1 MRLSRPMTMSHI
13 LYDAIVRG
21 RFRQVQYLVNS
32 GIPLDGTDSPCSLV
46 AALHIVNGRTRDRFF
61 RFLLNSGA
69 DYNCFDGRTGRNVL
83 SWACL
88 LERTNEVKT
97 LLSFAPG
104 DIDMDAR
111 DFGGHAALHHSVS
124 TGSVP
129 LVRLLLKH
137 LIKYGLSADVAAQ
150 NGLTPYQYAQK
161 LGFRDIADV
170 LRNEGFA
177 SMHRISIIGALP
189 RITEEQPR
197 YVSKDAL
204 RKCIAGDL
212 PLQHRGFACQRQL
225 ELSTEAKQNVAE
237 KVQRKGHVR
246 FVGLRL
252 RKPEPKSLKCAAK
265 SLDSG
270 MQTHIKFHSE
280 AKLYGRISSNAS
292 RRITQVNRELCNIN
306 LPSMIDAVSL
316 EMSPSFRAPV
326 KTTQTHSKDFAVRRS
341 ESNVHRG
348 ATSHPTDIHSIVL
361 AAASLKRKAAFRQ
374 SISSDHDAAMRH
386 PTDTVRSAVEKF
398 KSKNG
403 AHVPHK
409 EDA

>member
-1 MRLSRPMTMSHI
+1 MSHI

-46 AALHIVNGRTRDRFF
+46 AALHIANGRTRDRFF

-104 DIDMDAR
+104 DIEMDAR

-137 LIKYGLSADVAAQ
+137 LNKYGLSTDVAAQ
-150 NGLTPYQYAQK
+150 NGLTPCQYAQK

-177 SMHRISIIGALP
+177 SMHRLSIIGALP

-197 YVSKDAL
+197 CVSKDAL

-212 PLQHRGFACQRQL
+212 PLRHRGFACQRQL
-225 ELSTEAKQNVAE
+225 ELSTEAKQNVAD
-237 KVQRKGHVR
+237 KVPRKGHVR

-252 RKPEPKSLKCAAK
+252 RKPEPKSALKSVSK
-265 SLDSG
+265 SLDSAV
-270 MQTHIKFHSE
+270 QTHIKFHSE

-292 RRITQVNRELCNIN
+292 RMITHVNRELCNIS

-316 EMSPSFRAPV
+316 EMSPSFRATV
-326 KTTQTHSKDFAVRRS
+326 KTTQTPSKDFAMHRS
-341 ESNVHRG
+341 VSIVHRG
-348 ATSHPTDIHSIVL
+348 AAASHPTDIHSIVL

-374 SISSDHDAAMRH
+374 SVSSDHDVALRH
-386 PTDTVRSAVEKF
+386 PTDTVRHAVEKF

-403 AHVPHK
+403 HPVPRK